1 MATKWCCQKSG
12 NASFGIS
19 TRKGRTTLEIC
30 SKAPVP
36 LNSPPVPA
44 PEASIERL
52 TYHDWP
58 GCFRISNASV
68 EAIVVPAVSR
78 IMQFRL
84 KGDRNGTFW
93 ENRDLDGKLHT
104 PACTAWMNFGG
115 EKCWPAPQSA
125 WPLLQGREWPPP
137 VAFDAQPMESAQI
150 KRGVTLTSPADPVCG
165 IQVVR
170 QVELDPILPVL
181 RIRTEYRKLHGSA
194 VTVGIWSIAQL
205 REPER
210 MYVPLPKE
218 SNFPEGFVLLMK
230 DQPAQ
235 LKISGRLLSLAR
247 HPQSFAKLGT
257 DAASLLWIGPRCML
271 RIDTER
277 KPGIYPNG
285 GCVTEIYTN
294 PGLENYVELETLGP
308 LETIQAGDRIQQ
320 TTSYTLLPRTT
331 TDLDEEAAKAL
342 R

>member
-1 MATKWCCQKSG
+1 
-12 NASFGIS
+12 
-19 TRKGRTTLEIC
+19 LEIRPE
-30 SKAPVP
+30 APVT
-36 LNSPPVPA
+36 LNSPTSLA
-44 PEASIERL
+44 PEVSIERF

-58 GCFRISNASV
+58 GCCRISNGSV

-78 IMQFRL
+78 VMQFRL
-84 KGDRNGTFW
+84 KGDRSGTFW
-93 ENRDLDGKLHT
+93 ENRDLDGKLHS
-104 PACTAWMNFGG
+104 PGCSEWMNFGG

-125 WPLLQGREWPPP
+125 WPLLQGHDWPPP
-137 VAFDAQPMESAQI
+137 LAFDARPMESAEI
-150 KRGVTLTSPADPVCG
+150 KRGIALTSPADPVYG

-170 QVELDPILPVL
+170 QMELDPSLPLL

-194 VTVGIWSIAQL
+194 VTVGVWTIAQM

-210 MYVPLPKE
+210 VYVPLPKE
-218 SNFPEGFVLLMK
+218 SNFPEGFVLLME
-230 DQPAQ
+230 DEPAE
-235 LKISGRLLSLAR
+235 LKIDGRLLSLAR

-257 DAASLLWIGPRCML
+257 DAASLLWIGSKCML

-277 KPGIYPNG
+277 KPGIYPDG

-308 LETIQAGDRIQQ
+308 LVAMDAGDRIEQ

-331 TDLDEEAAKAL
+331 TDLNEEAAKAL